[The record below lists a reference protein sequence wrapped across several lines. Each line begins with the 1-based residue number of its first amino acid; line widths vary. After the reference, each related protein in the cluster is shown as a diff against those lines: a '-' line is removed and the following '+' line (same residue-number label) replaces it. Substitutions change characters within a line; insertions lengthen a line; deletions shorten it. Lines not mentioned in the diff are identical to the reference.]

1 MGPSSIHD
9 KMLRGPVYTSSCY
22 EGSRCLLLSG
32 YCHSKQQQEAFFIS
46 AYTQQGLVSGHIL
59 TKAQRTLRCISVL
72 LKKDHTDVLL
82 NNVD

>member
-22 EGSRCLLLSG
+22 EGSRRLLLSG
-32 YCHSKQQQEAFFIS
+32 YCHSKYQQEVFF
-46 AYTQQGLVSGHIL
+46 TQQGHIL
-59 TKAQRTLRCISVL
+59 TKAQRTLRCVSVL